1 VEEKHQELALS
12 QGDTKHARSLLI
24 DMRAAMADGVELTE
38 ELLQILIRTDDFA
51 TKLYALGYAAGQR
64 AGPDIGI
71 DETIAEYD
79 KAMNWKK
86 VDRPPT
92 A

>member
-1 VEEKHQELALS
+1 MP
-12 QGDTKHARSLLI
+12 RYLLF

-38 ELLQILIRTDDFA
+38 EQFQILIRTDNFA
-51 TKLYALGYAAGQR
+51 AKLYALGYAAGQR
-64 AGPDIGI
+64 AGLNVSLE
-71 DETIAEYD
+71 ETIAEYD
-79 KAMNWKK
+79 TAMGWRK